1 MIKIGQNCLANTK
14 GEAAIENVIKTG
26 AIDTL
31 PSGEELVSALLKDET
46 MTIAEWVDFMSPPDI
61 LLEKELCW
69 PIEPE
74 LTY

>member
-1 MIKIGQNCLANTK
+1 MIGIGQKCLQNTK
-14 GEAAIENVIKTG
+14 GEGAAENLIKSS

-31 PSGEELVSALLKDET
+31 PSGEELVSALPKDEV
-46 MTIAEWVDFMSPPDI
+46 MNIAEWVEFMGPPDI